1 VMEGDPEF
9 KASQEIP
16 YVDYAAWAELIGLT
30 GIKITKAAEIEDA
43 WRRALSADRPV
54 IINALTD
61 PSEAPLPPHITFE
74 QAKGF
79 AKSILADPEGGMP
92 GAIESIREKA
102 REFLPGR

>member
-1 VMEGDPEF
+1 
-9 KASQEIP
+9 
-16 YVDYAAWAELIGLT
+16 
-30 GIKITKAAEIEDA
+30 
-43 WRRALSADRPV
+43 
-54 IINALTD
+54 LTD
-61 PSEAPLPPHITFE
+61 PNEAPLPPHITFE